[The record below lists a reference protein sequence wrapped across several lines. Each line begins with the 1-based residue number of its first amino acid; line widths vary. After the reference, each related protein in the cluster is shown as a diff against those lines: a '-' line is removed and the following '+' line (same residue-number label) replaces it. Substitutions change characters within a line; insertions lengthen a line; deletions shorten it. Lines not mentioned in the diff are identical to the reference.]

1 MTNLHIK
8 IIICNLGILYLM
20 NKSLFKQ
27 IKIKNNTL
35 SDILFNCEVEEGN
48 QMITTISVSIIS
60 FILCFIESKIGILL
74 NNF

>member
-1 MTNLHIK
+1 MIELNIEMIL
-8 IIICNLGILYLM
+8 CNLGVLYLM

-27 IKIKNNTL
+27 IKIKDNTI
-35 SDILFNCEVEEGN
+35 SDILFNDEVEEGS
-48 QMITTISVSIIS
+48 QTITTISLLIIF